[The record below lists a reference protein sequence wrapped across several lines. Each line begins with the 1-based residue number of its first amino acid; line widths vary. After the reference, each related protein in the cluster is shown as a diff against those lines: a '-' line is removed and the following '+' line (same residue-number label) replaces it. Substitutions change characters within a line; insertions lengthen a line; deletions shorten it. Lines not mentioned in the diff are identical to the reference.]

1 MDKCIAQETK
11 VSAPLANREGLG
23 ESTRWGIIY
32 SPKSG
37 VLNTHKRWEKIR
49 NYLNERGVE
58 YDFVQSDGPGSEER
72 LGAMLAKNGYKTI
85 IIVGGDGALN
95 GAISGAL
102 SAYPEAHNDIVF
114 GVIPNGHGND
124 YARFWDIPEDD
135 PLKAVDVLVRRRTRR
150 VDLGV
155 LRQENFER
163 YFLNCLNIGVAAS
176 IVNIKHKTYRFWGL
190 SSLSY
195 LSSFFLMLFHRMEH
209 NARFVVNHETLEGSF
224 MNICIGNAHGY
235 GLTPNAVPY
244 NGMLDVTTVS
254 HPAITQLMAGMYM
267 LVTGRLL
274 SHRNV
279 RPYRS
284 RQRITI
290 EEIGS
295 ACVSLDGQVFPEA
308 ATPMQVTVRQE
319 SLNFIIP

>member
-1 MDKCIAQETK
+1 MNCELN
-11 VSAPLANREGLG
+11 SP
-23 ESTRWGIIY
+23 RWGIIY

-37 VLNTHKRWEKIR
+37 VLHTHKRWEKIR
-49 NYLNERGVE
+49 KYLNEKGIE
-58 YDFVQSDGPGSEER
+58 YDFVQSEDEGSEER
-72 LGAMLAKNGYKTI
+72 LGAMLAKNGYTTI

-95 GAISGAL
+95 RVVNGAL
-102 SAYPEAHNDIVF
+102 SVDANLASSITF
-114 GVIPNGHGND
+114 GIIPNGHGND
-124 YARFWDIPEDD
+124 YARFWGIDEDD
-135 PLKAVDVLVRRRTRR
+135 ATKAVDILIRRRTRR

-155 LRQENFER
+155 LRQESTER
-163 YFLNCLNIGVAAS
+163 YFLNCLNIGVGAS

-209 NARFVVNHETLEGSF
+209 HARLTVNHETLEGSF
-224 MNICIGNAHGY
+224 MNICIGNARGY

-254 HPAITQLMAGMYM
+254 HPAISQLVAGMYM
-267 LVTGRLL
+267 LVTGRFLG
-274 SHRNV
+274 HRNV
-279 RPYRS
+279 RPYRT

-290 EEIGS
+290 DDIAS
-295 ACVSLDGQVFPEA
+295 ACVSLDGQVFTEA

-319 SLNFIIP
+319 CLNFIIP

>member
-1 MDKCIAQETK
+1 M
-11 VSAPLANREGLG
+11 
-23 ESTRWGIIY
+23 RWGIIY

-37 VLNTHKRWEKIR
+37 VLRTHKRWEKIR
-49 NYLNERGVE
+49 KYLNEKGIA
-58 YDFVQSDGPGSEER
+58 YDFVQSEGAGSEYR
-72 LGAMLAKNGYKTI
+72 LGAMLANNGYKTI

-95 GAISGAL
+95 SAISGAL

-124 YARFWDIPEDD
+124 YAHFWDIDEED
-135 PLKAVDVLVRRRTRR
+135 PIKAVDVLIKGRERK
-150 VDLGV
+150 VDVGCITSISPFSPTKEGELPSGDCASPSPWG
-155 LRQENFER
+155 RAGER
-163 YFLNCLNIGVAAS
+163 FFLNCLNIGLAAS

-209 NARFVVNHETLEGSF
+209 HARFTVNHETLEGSF
-224 MNICIGNAHGY
+224 MNICIGNSYGY

-244 NGMLDVTTVS
+244 NGMLDVTTLS
-254 HPAITQLMAGMYM
+254 HPAISQLVAGMYM

-284 RQRITI
+284 RQKIRI
-290 EEIGS
+290 EEIGN
-295 ACVSLDGQVFPEA
+295 ACISIDGQVLTDVQLPIE
-308 ATPMQVTVRQE
+308 VSVRQE
-319 SLNFIIP
+319 WLRFLIP